1 MSPVLLGLFG
11 PLVAIFCLVC
21 AINSCNLYTFKP
33 RPEEVKD
40 IRKRYAQ
47 ANNGVELDDFPGPG
61 NYNRALAATLQRAT
75 TLPAASEAETRIA
88 TKRVTWR

>member
-11 PLVAIFCLVC
+11 PLLAILCLVC

-40 IRKRYAQ
+40 VRKRYAQ

-61 NYNRALAATLQRAT
+61 NYNRALAETLRRAT
-75 TLPAASEAETRIA
+75 TLPAASEAEARIA